1 MKTDWERIKDQFE
14 AKARCRHGNRPM
26 IHHDGCTWIEC
37 SKETCKCMMADGDG
51 IPLSQLLANWQ
62 EKFG

>member
-1 MKTDWERIKDQFE
+1 MTDFEVIKNQFE
-14 AKARCRHGNRPM
+14 SRAKCRHGNSPK

-37 SKETCKCMMADGDG
+37 KPEGCKCMTADGDG
-51 IPLSQLLANWQ
+51 IPLSRFLAEWV